1 MVIYMMY
8 AESYMTLTTSTEAN
22 LLRSPL
28 EEVIEVVP
36 PQGKTFFYQSQL
48 SLLTLEVPQYQR
60 VSD

>member
-1 MVIYMMY
+1 
-8 AESYMTLTTSTEAN
+8 MTLTTSTEAD

-28 EEVIEVVP
+28 EEVIEVAP
-36 PQGKTFFYQSQL
+36 PQGKTFFSQSQL